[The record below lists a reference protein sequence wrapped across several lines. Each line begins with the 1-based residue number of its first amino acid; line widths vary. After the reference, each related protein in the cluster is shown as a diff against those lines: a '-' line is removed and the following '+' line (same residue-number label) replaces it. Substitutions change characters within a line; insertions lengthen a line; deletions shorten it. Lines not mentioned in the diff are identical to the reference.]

1 MPTVNRYA
9 KQMAVMSK
17 HINSMAILLMRPTVL
32 ARDISSQ
39 ESGPRYFV
47 VSQLARVAKKLFFQ
61 TLRNEAGFSRS
72 AYGVWLRNRDDNTFL
87 FCLRGN
93 YGFAYSQ
100 HLRHYNKPFTYLDI
114 GANIGLYSLV
124 ALTNSHVQAVHSFDP
139 DSATLPYLYSNLEH
153 TKSSQYTV
161 HPYAV
166 SADAGT
172 LVLSKEE
179 GHSGASTLQA
189 PTFDSAIQESI
200 TAVNESYLNDAI
212 PHDTTPIL
220 VKLDVEGHEMTVL
233 ETLSKTN
240 FFDRIQ
246 QIYAEFNAQM
256 SDTKTMKAWF
266 ENHGFSETLHLGD
279 ETHWDSLFE
288 RSAN

>member
-1 MPTVNRYA
+1 
-9 KQMAVMSK
+9 MAVVSK
-17 HINSMAILLMRPTVL
+17 HINSLALLLMRPTVL
-32 ARDISSQ
+32 ARDVSSKK
-39 ESGPRYFV
+39 SGFQFLA
-47 VSQLARVAKKLFFQ
+47 VSQVARIAKKAFFQ
-61 TLRNEAGFSRS
+61 TLRNEDGFSRS

-100 HLRHYNKPFTYLDI
+100 HLRQYARPFTYLDI

-124 ALTNSHVQAVHSFDP
+124 ALTNSHIRAVHSFDP

-153 TKSSQYTV
+153 TQSAKYTV

-212 PHDTTPIL
+212 QHDSTPIL

-233 ETLSKTN
+233 ETLSKTI

-246 QIYAEFNAQM
+246 EIYAEFNAQM
-256 SDTKTMKAWF
+256 SDTPAMKAWF
-266 ENHGFSETLHLGD
+266 EMHGFTETMHLGD

-288 RSAN
+288 RKSH